1 MTIFIHVWTIPW
13 TWVLYALC
21 ASMCPCPKP
30 VWQHLPLFV
39 PQCRGQ
45 IDFDSVRGQTD
56 TQTPPSPPST
66 LTSLS
71 SFISQ
76 QSIPLHS
83 TLRGR
88 GSRSTLPSLSFPY
101 FIQVGSSLM
110 EPECWIFHVDLPHHT
125 FLSWGCWTFFKKHVK
140 LSICISCLSFMHV
153 HVSNV

>member
-1 MTIFIHVWTIPW
+1 MLSVLQCVCVQSQPGSISLCLFHSAEVKLISTVWED
-13 TWVLYALC
+13 
-21 ASMCPCPKP
+21 
-30 VWQHLPLFV
+30 
-39 PQCRGQ
+39 R
-45 IDFDSVRGQTD
+45 QTD

-88 GSRSTLPSLSFPY
+88 GSRSTLPSFSSPY
-101 FIQVGSSLM
+101 FIQVGGSLM

-125 FLSWGCWTFFKKHVK
+125 FLSWGCWTYFNKHVK
-140 LSICISCLSFMHV
+140 LSICISCLSVFHACTCQQCI
-153 HVSNV
+153 N